1 MPLKVRDAWVSCVL
15 IVWVILASGCAI
27 QDGDTKRQL
36 SAAGLIATPPSNY
49 STQKARYLGEK
60 YKEKLNRLIEM
71 IIANPKTSKLQFA
84 NNLGSSGGMGFFT
97 HSAVK
102 APDERFLEVVVG
114 TGENLAAG
122 EYNGKVARL
131 FSLYGREL
139 LVILASDLEI
149 YNDRELSGYG
159 LNFTWRTLGSR
170 ASTERAVVYFLKEKV
185 RAFLKEDIGENTLLA
200 EAVIFVMEPE
210 GQANLLSFR
219 APEHVPD
226 VRAPIQEQ
234 VISPELIKAKPEVK
248 PVVARGSVNITE
260 GIKPA
265 TNAEESSASEKKKL
279 IIASQNQT
287 SSKLITPN
295 ESLWAKEEIVPD
307 PKIET
312 VVGEK
317 IDPIRAGSA
326 LELAVQSDTTPMP
339 ATGVAEISTPAPSAV
354 ESAQPQ
360 VEAKPIKS
368 NLQLESTGP
377 KTSESNSSVDGSKEK
392 ERLELSPDMANSQIP
407 ASMRELRPKADSKG
421 ALGIHAHP
429 ELGSTE
435 TRSSSPK
442 QAKPGG
448 EVEKLGELASIPKIH
463 PEPAY
468 TETVV
473 PTLITPSKLQ
483 NAEPETVER
492 QGVLGHAKRIENIP
506 ETKSLVRPI
515 PKALKGY
522 IIQVSF
528 NDRSEARRWADS
540 FEQRGYAVSMT
551 EAGSAESLRVR
562 VGNFRLRDDAER
574 QLKNIRENG
583 LVGII
588 LNLPQAY
595 RPEVRSSLP

>member
-1 MPLKVRDAWVSCVL
+1 MLLKLPEAWVSCGL

-27 QDGDTKRQL
+27 QEKDTKGQL
-36 SAAGLIATPPSNY
+36 SAAGLIATPPSHY

-60 YKEKLNRLIEM
+60 YKAKLNRLIEL
-71 IIANPKTSKLQFA
+71 IIANPKTAKLQFA

-102 APDERFLEVVVG
+102 APDERFLEVVLG

-131 FSLYGREL
+131 FSLYGRDL

-170 ASTERAVVYFLKEKV
+170 ASTERAIVYFPKEKV
-185 RAFLKEDIGENTLLA
+185 KAFLKEDIGENTLLA

-234 VISPELIKAKPEVK
+234 VISPGRIKAKPEVK
-248 PVVARGSVNITE
+248 PVVAQGSVNITE
-260 GIKPA
+260 GIKLE
-265 TNAEESSASEKKKL
+265 TNAGEGSAREKKKL

-287 SSKLITPN
+287 SSKPITPN
-295 ESLWAKEEIVPD
+295 EGLVAKEEIVPN

-317 IDPIRAGSA
+317 TDPVPAGSA
-326 LELAVQSDTTPMP
+326 LELAVQSYTASMP
-339 ATGVAEISTPAPSAV
+339 ATEVVEASASAPSAV

-360 VEAKPIKS
+360 VEAKAIKS

-377 KTSESNSSVDGSKEK
+377 KTSESSSSVEGSKDKEK
-392 ERLELSPDMANSQIP
+392 LELNSQIP
-407 ASMRELRPKADSKG
+407 ASMGELRPNTDSKG
-421 ALGIHAHP
+421 DLGIHARP
-429 ELGSTE
+429 ESGSTE
-435 TRSSSPK
+435 ARSSSPK
-442 QAKPGG
+442 QAKRGR
-448 EVEKLGELASIPKIH
+448 EVEKLGEVASIPKIH
-463 PEPAY
+463 PEAAY
-468 TETVV
+468 TETMVA
-473 PTLITPSKLQ
+473 TLITPSKLQ
-483 NAEPETVER
+483 NPEPESVER

-515 PKALKGY
+515 PKALEGY
-522 IIQVSF
+522 IIQLSF
-528 NDRSEARRWADS
+528 NDRSEAQRWADS

-595 RPEVRSSLP
+595 RPEVRSSLR

>member
-1 MPLKVRDAWVSCVL
+1 MRLKLPEAWVSCGL
-15 IVWVILASGCAI
+15 MVWVILASGCAI
-27 QDGDTKRQL
+27 QEKDTKGQL
-36 SAAGLIATPPSNY
+36 SAAGLIATPPSHY

-60 YKEKLNRLIEM
+60 YKAKLNRLIEL
-71 IIANPKTSKLQFA
+71 IIANPKTAKLQFA

-102 APDERFLEVVVG
+102 APDERFLEVVLG

-131 FSLYGREL
+131 FSLYGRDL
-139 LVILASDLEI
+139 LVILASDHEI

-170 ASTERAVVYFLKEKV
+170 ASTERAIVYFPKEKV

-200 EAVIFVMEPE
+200 EAVIFVIEAE

-234 VISPELIKAKPEVK
+234 VISPGLIKAKPEVK
-248 PVVARGSVNITE
+248 AVVAQGSVKITE
-260 GIKPA
+260 RIKLER
-265 TNAEESSASEKKKL
+265 NAGEGSAREKEKL

-287 SSKLITPN
+287 SSKPITPN
-295 ESLWAKEEIVPD
+295 EGLVAKEEIVPN

-317 IDPIRAGSA
+317 TDPVPAGSA
-326 LELAVQSDTTPMP
+326 LELAVQSYTASMP
-339 ATGVAEISTPAPSAV
+339 ATEVVEASASAPSAV

-360 VEAKPIKS
+360 VEAKAIKA
-368 NLQLESTGP
+368 NLQLESTGS
-377 KTSESNSSVDGSKEK
+377 KISESSSSVEGSKDKEK
-392 ERLELSPDMANSQIP
+392 LELSPDIINSRIP
-407 ASMRELRPKADSKG
+407 ASMGELRPNTDSKG
-421 ALGIHAHP
+421 DLGIHARP
-429 ELGSTE
+429 EPASTE
-435 TRSSSPK
+435 ARSSSPK
-442 QAKPGG
+442 QAKPGR
-448 EVEKLGELASIPKIH
+448 EVDKLGELASNPKTH
-463 PEPAY
+463 PEAAY
-468 TETVV
+468 TETVI

-483 NAEPETVER
+483 NVEPETVER
-492 QGVLGHAKRIENIP
+492 QGVLGQAKRIENIP

-515 PKALKGY
+515 PKALEGY

-528 NDRSEARRWADS
+528 NDRSEARRWGDS

-595 RPEVRSSLP
+595 QPQVRSSLP